1 MKHLT
6 HRLLLALPL
15 AVLAIVVSTG
25 LAFAQTTFTFVSTP
39 NPGATKNHIQ
49 SVAATSNSDVWAVG
63 SFNNTATAPGNGA
76 GGDRTLIEHW
86 NGATWSAVSS
96 PNAST
101 ASNAA
106 NNLESVSADSA
117 SDAWAVGNE
126 NPDLATSPVV
136 VSLAEH
142 WNGSAWSIV
151 SVPTPPLTQGE
162 IYGEDLLSVS
172 ADSASD
178 AWAVGNFTK
187 FNPFSSAGPVAH
199 HWNGQA
205 WGAPVAL
212 PSGVSQLQTVVA
224 LSPTNAWAAGV
235 INNSASQLLHW
246 NGSKWSIVTGP
257 TLPRGNT
264 VTFTDL
270 SASSASDIWAIGIGS
285 NGSGSGPLF
294 AHFNG
299 TAWQQ
304 ITSSTDVQFF
314 NNDYTTIAAHS
325 STDALVVGF
334 NSITGSPAVDQ
345 WDGKSWNPVSF
356 ALPAGENLFSG
367 NHGEGATFTPGG
379 DAWIV
384 GGALTST
391 QSTTTEQTF
400 TAHCQSC

>member
-1 MKHLT
+1 MSSSSHLRRCLVALPIHLVT
-6 HRLLLALPL
+6 GYMYRKFLAQRITSKEKYETPYTSVVASLPL
-15 AVLAIVVSTG
+15 AVLAVVVSTG

-39 NPGATKNHIQ
+39 NPGAAKNHIQ
-49 SVAATSNSDVWAVG
+49 SVPATSNSDVWAVG
-63 SFNNTATAPGNGA
+63 SFNNTATNPGNGA
-76 GGDRTLIEHW
+76 GGDRPLIEHW

-106 NNLESVSADSA
+106 NDLER
-117 SDAWAVGNE
+117 
-126 NPDLATSPVV
+126 
-136 VSLAEH
+136 
-142 WNGSAWSIV
+142 
-151 SVPTPPLTQGE
+151 
-162 IYGEDLLSVS
+162 VS

-187 FNPFSSAGPVAH
+187 FDPFSSSGPVAH

-205 WGAPVAL
+205 WSAPVAL

-224 LSPTNAWAAGV
+224 LSPTTAWVAGV

-246 NGSKWSIVTGP
+246 NGSKWSIVAGP

-356 ALPAGENLFSG
+356 ALPVGENLFSG

-384 GGALTST
+384 GGIGGKLLFQGVATVYILI
-391 QSTTTEQTF
+391 
-400 TAHCQSC
+400 

>member
-6 HRLLLALPL
+6 RRLLLALPL
-15 AVLAIVVSTG
+15 AVLAVVVSTG

-39 NPGATKNHIQ
+39 NPGAAKNHIQ

-63 SFNNTATAPGNGA
+63 SFNNTATNPGNGA
-76 GGDRTLIEHW
+76 GGDRPLIEHW

-106 NNLESVSADSA
+106 NDLER
-117 SDAWAVGNE
+117 
-126 NPDLATSPVV
+126 
-136 VSLAEH
+136 
-142 WNGSAWSIV
+142 
-151 SVPTPPLTQGE
+151 
-162 IYGEDLLSVS
+162 VS

-187 FNPFSSAGPVAH
+187 FDPFSSSGPVAH

-205 WGAPVAL
+205 WSAPVAL

-224 LSPTNAWAAGV
+224 LSPTTAWVAGV

-246 NGSKWSIVTGP
+246 NGSKWSIVAGP

-356 ALPAGENLFSG
+356 ALPVGENLFSG

-379 DAWIV
+379 DAWIA
-384 GGALTST
+384 GGIGGKLLFQGVATVYILI
-391 QSTTTEQTF
+391 
-400 TAHCQSC
+400 